1 VNRPSATGRPLRVVV
16 APDSFKGTLD
26 AAAAAEALAEG
37 WARARPNDE
46 IVTVPLADGG
56 EGTLEALGAGL
67 PSPCLRTAV
76 VTGPGGEPVEAGW
89 LLRPDGTA
97 VVELATA
104 AGLPQL
110 DPLDPLGATTFGVG
124 ELLRIAAADPATT
137 RVLLGL
143 GGSATTD
150 GGSGALAALG
160 TRFVDADGVG
170 LPRGG
175 GALSRLAAIDLTGLV
190 AAPANGLECLVDVT
204 NPLVGERGA
213 AAVFGPQKGATAED
227 VAALDAALGH
237 FADVL
242 ARVAPHPMDRFT
254 PGAGAAGGT
263 AFGLLSCWPG
273 RMVPGSRA
281 VAEAAGL
288 AAALADADVAITGEG
303 RFDDQSLHGKVVGNL
318 LEMATGSGTVVAVA
332 AGSVTAAPRPPAVA
346 AVSLTS
352 LAGSPQASMAEPARW
367 LVAAGETLAND
378 RTLLDAVAAPTAN

>member
-1 VNRPSATGRPLRVVV
+1 MRVVV
-16 APDSFKGTLD
+16 SPDSFKGTLD
-26 AAAAAEALAEG
+26 AAAAAEALAQG
-37 WARARPNDE
+37 WSRVRPDDE
-46 IVTVPLADGG
+46 VVIIPLADGG

-67 PSPCLRTAV
+67 PAECLRTAV
-76 VTGPGGEPVEAGW
+76 VTGPGGQPVEAGW

-97 VVELATA
+97 VVELARA

-124 ELLRIAAADPATT
+124 ELLRMAAADPATT

-160 TRFVDADGVG
+160 ARFLDADGFE

-175 GALSRLAAIDLTGLV
+175 GALSRVAAIDLSGV
-190 AAPANGLECLVDVT
+190 SAAPPDGLDCLVDVT
-204 NPLVGERGA
+204 NPLVGARGA
-213 AAVFGPQKGATAED
+213 AAVFGPQKGACAAD
-227 VAALDAALGH
+227 VAALDAALAH

-242 ARVAPHPMDRFT
+242 GRVAPHVLDRDT

-263 AFGLLSCWPG
+263 AYGLLSCWPG

-288 AAALADADVAITGEG
+288 AAALAAADVAITGEG
-303 RFDDQSLHGKVVGNL
+303 RFDDQSVHGKVVGNV
-318 LEMATGSGTVVAVA
+318 LEMAAASGTAVAVVAGAVA
-332 AGSVTAAPRPPAVA
+332 AAPRPPAVA
-346 AVSLTS
+346 AVSLTD
-352 LAGSPQASMAEPARW
+352 LAGSAEASMAECARW
-367 LVAAGETLAND
+367 LVVAGETLARD
-378 RTLLDAVAAPTAN
+378 RTLLDAAAPGR

>member
-1 VNRPSATGRPLRVVV
+1 MRVVI
-16 APDSFKGTLD
+16 APDSFKGSLD
-26 AAAAAEALAEG
+26 AAGAADALAEG
-37 WARARPNDE
+37 WSRARPGDE

-67 PSPCLRTAV
+67 PSECFRTAL
-76 VTGPGGEPVEAGW
+76 VTGPDGDPVEATW

-97 VVELATA
+97 VIELARA

-137 RVLLGL
+137 HVLLGL

-160 TRFVDADGVG
+160 AGFLDADGVD

-175 GALSRLAAIDLTGLV
+175 GALSRLATIELGGMVTP
-190 AAPANGLECLVDVT
+190 PANGLECLVDVT

-227 VAALDAALGH
+227 VAALDAALAH

-242 ARVAPHPMDRFT
+242 GQVAAHPLDRST
-254 PGAGAAGGT
+254 PGAGAPGGT
-263 AFGLLSCWPG
+263 AFALLSCWPG

-288 AAALADADVAITGEG
+288 TAALADADVAITGEG
-303 RFDDQSLHGKVVGNL
+303 RFDDQSIHGKVVGNL
-318 LEMATGSGTVVAVA
+318 LEMATESGTVVAVA
-332 AGSVTAAPRPPAVA
+332 AGAVAVAPRAPAVT
-346 AVSLTS
+346 AVSLTD
-352 LAGSPQASMAEPARW
+352 LAGSADASMAEPARW
-367 LVAAGETLAND
+367 LVAAGETLARD
-378 RTLLDAVAAPTAN
+378 RTLLAAVVARATN

>member
-1 VNRPSATGRPLRVVV
+1 MHPPLRALRVVV

-26 AAAAAEALAEG
+26 AAAAAAALAAG
-37 WARARPNDE
+37 WSRARPSDE
-46 IVTVPLADGG
+46 IVILPLADGG
-56 EGTLEALGAGL
+56 EGTLDALGAGL
-67 PSPCLRTAV
+67 PSDCLRTAV
-76 VTGPGGEPVEAGW
+76 VSGPGGDPVDAAW

-97 VVELATA
+97 VIELARA

-110 DPLDPLGATTFGVG
+110 DPLNPLGATTFGVG
-124 ELLRIAAADPATT
+124 ELLRIAAADPMTT
-137 RVLLGL
+137 RILLAL

-150 GGSGALAALG
+150 GGSGALTALG
-160 TRFVDADGVG
+160 ARFVDADGVD
-170 LPRGG
+170 LAPGG
-175 GALSRLAAIDLTGLV
+175 GALSRLASVDLSGMV

-213 AAVFGPQKGATAED
+213 AAVFGPQKGATPED
-227 VAALDAALGH
+227 VAALDAALSH

-242 ARVAPHPMDRFT
+242 ARVAPHAMERTT

-288 AAALADADVAITGEG
+288 AEGLAAADVAITGEG
-303 RFDDQSLHGKVVGNL
+303 RFDEQSVHGKVVGNL
-318 LEMATGSGTVVAVA
+318 LEMAAESGTVVAVA
-332 AGSVTAAPRPPAVA
+332 AGAVATAPRPPAVA

-352 LAGSPQASMAEPARW
+352 LAGSEQASMAEPARW
-367 LVAAGETLAND
+367 LVAAGETLARD
-378 RTLLDAVAAPTAN
+378 RALLDAVTARR

>member
-1 VNRPSATGRPLRVVV
+1 MRVVI

-37 WARARPNDE
+37 WSRARPGDE
-46 IVTVPLADGG
+46 IVTLPLADGG

-67 PSPCLRTAV
+67 PADSHRTAV
-76 VTGPGGEPVEAGW
+76 VTGPGGGSVEAAW

-97 VVELATA
+97 VVELARA

-110 DPLDPLGATTFGVG
+110 DPPDPLGATTFGVG
-124 ELLRIAAADPATT
+124 ELLKIAAADPVTT
-137 RVLLGL
+137 RILLGL

-160 TRFVDADGVG
+160 ARLVDADGVD

-175 GALSRLAAIDLTGLV
+175 GALAHLASIDLSGMV

-213 AAVFGPQKGATAED
+213 AAVFGPQKGATAGD
-227 VAALDAALGH
+227 VAALDEALAH

-242 ARVAPHPMDRFT
+242 AGVGPRAMERST

-288 AAALADADVAITGEG
+288 AEALADADVAITGEG
-303 RFDDQSLHGKVVGNL
+303 RFDDQSVQGKVVGNL
-318 LEMATGSGTVVAVA
+318 LEMAEENETVVAVA
-332 AGSVTAAPRPPAVA
+332 AGAVAAMPQHPAVA

-352 LAGSPQASMAEPARW
+352 LAGSAQAAMAEPARW
-367 LVAAGETLAND
+367 LVAAGESLAGD
-378 RTLLDAVAAPTAN
+378 ATLLDAVAAMLDR

>member
-1 VNRPSATGRPLRVVV
+1 MSRTLRPLRVVI

-37 WARARPNDE
+37 WARARPDDTV
-46 IVTVPLADGG
+46 VTVPLADGG
-56 EGTLEALGAGL
+56 EGTLEALSAGL
-67 PSPCLRTAV
+67 PSPRTAV
-76 VTGPGGEPVEAGW
+76 VTGPGGEPVEAAW

-97 VVELATA
+97 VVELARA

-110 DPLDPLGATTFGVG
+110 DTPDPLGATTFGVG
-124 ELLRIAAADPATT
+124 ELLGIAAADPATT
-137 RVLLGL
+137 RILLGL

-160 TRFVDADGVG
+160 ARFFDADGVD

-175 GALSRLAAIDLTGLV
+175 AALSRLATIDLSGMID
-190 AAPANGLECLVDVT
+190 APSGGLECLVDVT

-213 AAVFGPQKGATAED
+213 AAVFGPQKGATPAD
-227 VAALDAALGH
+227 VAVLDEALAH

-242 ARVAPHPMDRFT
+242 ARSAPHPMDRGT

-263 AFGLLSCWPG
+263 AFGLLSCWQG

-303 RFDDQSLHGKVVGNL
+303 RFDDQSVHGKVVGNL
-318 LEMATGSGTVVAVA
+318 LEMAAAAGATVAVA
-332 AGSVTAAPRPPAVA
+332 AGAVATTPQPPAVA
-346 AVSLTS
+346 TVSLTT
-352 LAGSPQASMAEPARW
+352 LAGSPEAAMAEPARW
-367 LVAAGETLAND
+367 LVAAGESLARD
-378 RTLLDAVAAPTAN
+378 RALLAALGEPT